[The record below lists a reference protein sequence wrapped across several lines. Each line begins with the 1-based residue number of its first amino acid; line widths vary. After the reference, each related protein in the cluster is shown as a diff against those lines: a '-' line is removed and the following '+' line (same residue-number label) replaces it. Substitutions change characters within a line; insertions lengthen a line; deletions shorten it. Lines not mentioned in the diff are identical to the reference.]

1 MEWEKRIENIFDI
14 HHYSDR
20 KKVKLAVTEFT
31 DYALTWWDQ
40 VATNR
45 RRNREPP
52 VETWDDMK
60 ALMRKRFV
68 PAHYYRELHKR
79 LLRLTQ
85 GSKSVEDYHQEMEL
99 LMIRLGLE
107 KDVEVTMARF
117 LAGMNTEI
125 ATEVELHHYMKMEDL
140 VHKAIQ
146 VEKQFKTGGRKSE
159 FRDRPVWKPPVA
171 KKDDKPTTAPTKQE
185 SKPSSSTSTRSK
197 GRYHRQFF
205 C

>member
-1 MEWEKRIENIFDI
+1 MEWEKKIENVFDI

-52 VETWDDMK
+52 VEAWDEMK

-68 PAHYYRELHKR
+68 PAHYYRELHKC

-125 ATEVELHHYMKMEDL
+125 ATEVELHHFMKMEDL

>member
-1 MEWEKRIENIFDI
+1 
-14 HHYSDR
+14 
-20 KKVKLAVTEFT
+20 
-31 DYALTWWDQ
+31 
-40 VATNR
+40 
-45 RRNREPP
+45 
-52 VETWDDMK
+52 MK

-68 PAHYYRELHKR
+68 PAHYYRELHKC

-125 ATEVELHHYMKMEDL
+125 ATEVELHHFMKMEDL

-146 VEKQFKTGGRKSE
+146 VEKQFKTGGRKSK
-159 FRDRPVWKPPVA
+159 F
-171 KKDDKPTTAPTKQE
+171 E
-185 SKPSSSTSTRSK
+185 S
-197 GRYHRQFF
+197 
-205 C
+205 

>member
-1 MEWEKRIENIFDI
+1 M
-14 HHYSDR
+14 
-20 KKVKLAVTEFT
+20 
-31 DYALTWWDQ
+31 
-40 VATNR
+40 
-45 RRNREPP
+45 
-52 VETWDDMK
+52 
-60 ALMRKRFV
+60 

-125 ATEVELHHYMKMEDL
+125 ATEVELHHFMKMEDL